1 MLNNIKS
8 LLKDKLTTIA
18 ILITLGIA
26 ILSLIKLGKSPI
38 QINHLDKIKHAFA
51 YFVLSFVWL
60 IALRTTKISKYLI
73 VFCCFFY
80 GIIIETLQVTITS
93 HRSGEILDVI
103 ANTTGILIAFIIYN
117 SFFKK
122 NKAI

>member
-1 MLNNIKS
+1 MLNNIKN
-8 LLKDKLTTIA
+8 LLKDKLKTIA

-26 ILSLIKLGKSPI
+26 ILSLIKLGKSSI
-38 QINHLDKIKHAFA
+38 QINHLDKVKHAFA
-51 YFVLSFVWL
+51 YFTLSFVWL
-60 IALRTTKISKYLI
+60 IAFKATKTNRYLI

-80 GIIIETLQVTITS
+80 GIIIEALQVTITS

-122 NKAI
+122 NEAI